1 MLTYELHELS
11 NPTIHSS
18 CIYQIFAICQAYAR
32 HWVISR
38 KYFTKTVEVI
48 RCVSGVGV
56 QSIKE
61 SSLKLSQDNCGICF
75 CHFSILPCTTLK
87 VLTSHI
93 NDSKC
98 QNTRQHYYSAALSW
112 KTLYSKNNKTHSTP
126 AAGNEERGRKVER
139 LATSRLTKKLNNNIK
154 NEQVSQCL
162 FLYPSKRLLEMH
174 EVFKNKQT
182 NKKPSQ
188 YYEVNKMQINR
199 KKQQKVFIYQNS
211 HPVIKPLL

>member
-18 CIYQIFAICQAYAR
+18 CIYQMFAICQAYAR

-48 RCVSGVGV
+48 RFVWGGGV

-98 QNTRQHYYSAALSW
+98 QNSEILGSITILQHCPGRHFTVKITRPTLLPLQGMRKEAEKW
-112 KTLYSKNNKTHSTP
+112 K
-126 AAGNEERGRKVER
+126 GW
-139 LATSRLTKKLNNNIK
+139 
-154 NEQVSQCL
+154 Q
-162 FLYPSKRLLEMH
+162 
-174 EVFKNKQT
+174 
-182 NKKPSQ
+182 
-188 YYEVNKMQINR
+188 
-199 KKQQKVFIYQNS
+199 
-211 HPVIKPLL
+211 PLD